1 MDISRLLYRHYRRKL
16 SEVNGALQSWMA
28 LNGEWEH
35 FVDLLSERMRSRDFN
50 VMVWALLPRHSR
62 ESASPPSGGSDA
74 VGQLQVI

>member
-1 MDISRLLYRHYRRKL
+1 
-16 SEVNGALQSWMA
+16 MA